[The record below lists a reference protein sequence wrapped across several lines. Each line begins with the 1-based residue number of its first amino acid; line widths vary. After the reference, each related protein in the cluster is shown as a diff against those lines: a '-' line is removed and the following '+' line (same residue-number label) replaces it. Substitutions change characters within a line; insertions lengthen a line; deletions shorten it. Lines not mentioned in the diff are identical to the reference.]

1 MSTAVATVRQAVAL
15 VFEHISLESSEQQ
28 ASSLAI
34 PDAAEDVA
42 HLDPG
47 SAATSDQTHAAA
59 LQLLGDLCAMSSGVI
74 RCRVDPTQCFISY
87 HKTELKH
94 FCVGCRGAAYM
105 ATIPCF
111 VEAICAGASRLCL
124 ECECGCFQNSPCI

>member
-1 MSTAVATVRQAVAL
+1 MRIILGVCFRLLGAARNSDSVVSTAVATVRQAVAL

-28 ASSLAI
+28 ATSLAI

-59 LQLLGDLCAMSSGVI
+59 LQLLGDLCAMSSGVV
-74 RCRVDPTQCFISY
+74 R
-87 HKTELKH
+87 
-94 FCVGCRGAAYM
+94 
-105 ATIPCF
+105 
-111 VEAICAGASRLCL
+111 
-124 ECECGCFQNSPCI
+124 